1 MAKHALLS
9 ASSSSRWLNCP
20 PSVKLEEGF
29 ENTTSVFAEEGTL
42 AHELG
47 EIALRLNLGEFTK
60 RKYSLQLAKIM
71 ENELFTKDMP
81 DYVDMYVDT
90 CMEKLSEAKATTPD
104 AIAIVEQK
112 LDFSNWVPDGF
123 GTGDFVIIADGT
135 MEICDL
141 KYGKGVQV
149 SAKDNSQMRLYA
161 LGAISQFEFL
171 YDIQNVKMTII
182 QPRLDSISTDEM
194 TIIQPRLDSI
204 STDEMAIEELLKW
217 ADEVVKPT
225 AELAIKGEGEFCTG
239 DHCKFCRAKAVC
251 RARADKNMEL
261 AQYEFQKPPT
271 LDNNDIGFILN
282 RVDELTSWAKDVKE
296 YALNQALKG
305 EEFDGFKV
313 VEGKSNRKWTNEKAV
328 GDILI
333 EQGFLENIIYTKKLT
348 GISNMETAIGKKEV
362 NRLLGNYIVKPQGKP
377 TLASETD
384 KRPVF
389 NPAKADFE

>member
-9 ASSSSRWLNCP
+9 ASSSKRWLNCP

-47 EIALRLNLGEFTK
+47 EITLRLNLREFTK
-60 RKYSLQLAKIM
+60 RKYSSQLTKIM

-90 CMEKLSEAKATTPD
+90 CMEKVSEAKATTPD

-112 LDFSNWVPDGF
+112 LDFSDWVPDGF

-171 YDIQNVKMTII
+171 YDIQKVKMTII

-194 TIIQPRLDSI
+194 TVD
-204 STDEMAIEELLKW
+204 ELLNW

-225 AELAIKGEGEFCTG
+225 AELAIKGEGKFCTG

-305 EEFDGFKV
+305 EEFDDFKV
-313 VEGKSNRKWTNEKAV
+313 VEGKSNRKWANEKAV

-333 EQGFLENIIYTKKLT
+333 GQGFLENIIYTKKLT
-348 GISNMETAIGKKEV
+348 GISNMESAIGKKEV
-362 NRLLGNYIVKPQGKP
+362 NRLLGDYIVKPQGKP
-377 TLASETD
+377 TLALATD
-384 KRPVF
+384 KRAVF